1 MHMEKIIDE
10 TKQGK
15 ALIQKNNTKNK
26 RKLFI
31 ESYGC
36 QMNFS
41 DSEVVASILANEGY
55 NTTSKLEE
63 ADLVL
68 VNTCSIRDKAEQTV
82 RKRLEK
88 YNAVKLNQNP
98 KMKVGVL
105 GCMAERCLLYT
116 SPSPRD

>member
-1 MHMEKIIDE
+1 MKKIIDE
-10 TKQGK
+10 NKQGENLVLENK
-15 ALIQKNNTKNK
+15 DTNT

-41 DSEVVASILANEGY
+41 DSEIVASILSKEGF
-55 NTTSKLEE
+55 NTTKSLED

-88 YNAVKLNQNP
+88 YNAVKRSKNPQNS
-98 KMKVGVL
+98 KGN
-105 GCMAERCLLYT
+105 
-116 SPSPRD
+116 